1 MRCTLLLALLAFLT
15 GCAVGIP
22 LGEPGLDGATVLAQA
37 EELRA
42 APTTRQAV
50 HAALGE
56 PMLAAP
62 KGSAEVFHASSR
74 QQQLA
79 LVMMFPMPGF
89 SLRHEAWT
97 LVAYDSGGAVTG
109 AESAYRRQEFGDLG
123 QGVMLRTGDYEFV
136 HGQADLL
143 LVGLDRYLADRPEGG
158 SRCTVLVGCVQA
170 GCTRDPYDPWRCGVC
185 WNRLQVDDEPLREL
199 PFPQLLMWRLADA
212 SSSADDVQAG
222 RAHCED
228 LGGQFSAGSG
238 PMCSLWRYARAPLQL
253 EPGRHRLVATAKS
266 LDGEA
271 RGEFE
276 CQAGQVVHAALYGEV
291 AERYSLSRQLGEGL
305 RTGAATGRIEFTA
318 DPPPGLQGQPVV
330 LGW

>member
-15 GCAVGIP
+15 GCAVEIP

-37 EELRA
+37 EQLRA

-50 HAALGE
+50 RAALGE
-56 PMLAAP
+56 PVLAAP
-62 KGSAEVFHASSR
+62 NGSAEVFHVSSR

-97 LVAYDSGGAVTG
+97 LVAYDAGGAVTG

-143 LVGLDRYLADRPEGG
+143 LVGLDRYLADRPEGE

-170 GCTRDPYDPWRCGVC
+170 SCTHDPYDPWGCGVC
-185 WNRLQVDDEPLREL
+185 WNRLQVDDEPMRDL
-199 PFPQLLMWRLADA
+199 PFPQLLMWRRADA

-222 RAHCED
+222 RAHCE
-228 LGGQFSAGSG
+228 
-238 PMCSLWRYARAPLQL
+238 
-253 EPGRHRLVATAKS
+253 
-266 LDGEA
+266 
-271 RGEFE
+271 
-276 CQAGQVVHAALYGEV
+276 
-291 AERYSLSRQLGEGL
+291 
-305 RTGAATGRIEFTA
+305 
-318 DPPPGLQGQPVV
+318 
-330 LGW
+330 